1 VEKFNSRAEV
11 AGIQKVA
18 MATQRNVTAEM
29 EKKKYLQTSCKLSHL
44 IAEKFTCSHEKILS
58 VEFTKWRHS

>member
-1 VEKFNSRAEV
+1 
-11 AGIQKVA
+11 

-58 VEFTKWRHS
+58 VEFTKWRHSWLCQP